1 MLSRLLMIPPSKDHG
16 SLIKLSKSM
25 PIMFAF
31 TKFEKTG
38 VLDET
43 CFIDHE
49 DIFFQR
55 YYLGDIDF

>member
-1 MLSRLLMIPPSKDHG
+1 MIPPSEDHG
-16 SLIKLSKSM
+16 SLIKPSKFM

-43 CFIDHE
+43 YFIDHE
-49 DIFFQR
+49 DIFFER